1 MIAAC
6 QSGSTE
12 IGLILGWISAVLNT
26 LCGAEGEVRSGRS
39 KGDGNEMDDGGRGG
53 RTFLHASNMSG

>member
-6 QSGSTE
+6 QSGLTE
-12 IGLILGWISAVLNT
+12 IGLNLGRIDAVLDT
-26 LCGAEGEVRSGRS
+26 LCDVEGEVRSGRS
-39 KGDGNEMDDGGRGG
+39 KGDGNEMDDRGRGG